1 METSRQ
7 VLFLVG
13 PTASGKT
20 AAALELA
27 RRAPVEVVNADS
39 RQVYRGLS
47 IGAAKPTAA
56 EQAIV
61 RHHVIDVAA
70 PDEPFSLAAFLELAR
85 AAIDDIGSRGKTPVV
100 VGGSGQYAWAL
111 AEGWRPP
118 TAPPNDALRR
128 ELEAVAEREG
138 PDALHARLRAIDP
151 GAADAIDPRNVR
163 RVARAI
169 EVYEATG
176 KPFSRQRRKTP
187 PDFAPVV
194 LGLRPPSRAELHRRI
209 DARVDAMLAQGWLDE
224 VRALLDAGC
233 SPALPSFSAAGYR
246 ELAAHLAGELSL
258 DDAIERAKYATH
270 RLARAQGAWFR
281 PSDQRIAW
289 HTNAGAL
296 IQTALKLPPP
306 SMREG
311 RGEG

>member
-27 RRAPVEVVNADS
+27 QRAPIEVVNADS

-56 EQAIV
+56 EQAAV
-61 RHHVIDVAA
+61 PHHVIDVAA

-151 GAADAIDPRNVR
+151 GAAEAIDPRNVR

-176 KPFSRQRRKTP
+176 RPFSRQRRKTP

-224 VRALLDAGC
+224 VRALLDSGY

-246 ELAAHLAGELSL
+246 ELAAYLAGELSL
-258 DDAIERAKYATH
+258 DEAIKRAKYATH

-281 PSDQRIAW
+281 PNDPRIAW
-289 HTNAGAL
+289 HTDAPAL

-306 SMREG
+306 SMGEG